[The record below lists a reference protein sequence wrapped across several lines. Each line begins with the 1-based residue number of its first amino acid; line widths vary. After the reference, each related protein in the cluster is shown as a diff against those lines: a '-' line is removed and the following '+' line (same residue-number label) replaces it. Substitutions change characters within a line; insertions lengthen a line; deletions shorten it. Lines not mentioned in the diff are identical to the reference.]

1 MDGTS
6 LLIGLGM
13 EAFLLWARGS
23 CAPKTGSGR
32 PFPMY
37 WVSIVH
43 VLLVVELWLWELVTA
58 LQLWSTFCLTWQR

>member
-1 MDGTS
+1 MDGRS

-13 EAFLLWARGS
+13 EAFLLWERGS

-37 WVSIVH
+37 WVRIVH
-43 VLLVVELWLWELVTA
+43 VLLAVVLWLLELVTA
-58 LQLWSTFCLTWQR
+58 PQLW